1 MKNELVREIKISE
14 QSIAR
19 VTIESYT
26 EKRYMD
32 GIEMGEDVVIA
43 KPVIEIVKEGK
54 VILNSDYITTT
65 NYKGQECTRIGDSL
79 LPDVEI
85 YNNIKAAINE
95 MEEEIKEVE
104 SIETEEVNEEIE
116 EAKAVVAQ
124 VEKEG
129 IENLMTVEEIK
140 VWRKRYNDLHNEGGE
155 GYIPNKISKEQ
166 YNKAIEVIK
175 DRRKQN
181 GRIN

>member
-14 QSIAR
+14 KSIAR
-19 VTIESYT
+19 VTIEMYT

-104 SIETEEVNEEIE
+104 SIETEEVE
-116 EAKAVVAQ
+116 EAKAIVAQ

>member
-14 QSIAR
+14 KSIAR
-19 VTIESYT
+19 VIIKSYT
-26 EKRYMD
+26 QKRYMD

-54 VILNSDYITTT
+54 VILKSDYITTI
-65 NYKGQECTRIGDSL
+65 NHKGQECTRIGDSL

-85 YNNIKAAINE
+85 YNNIKTAINE
-95 MEEEIKEVE
+95 MEEEMKEVTE
-104 SIETEEVNEEIE
+104 VETEEVKEEIE

-129 IENLMTVEEIK
+129 IENLMTAEEIK
-140 VWRKRYNDLHNEGGE
+140 VWRKRYNDLHNEGGV
-155 GYIPNKISKEQ
+155 GYIPPKISKEK
-166 YNKAIEVIK
+166 YNKALEVL
-175 DRRKQN
+175 N
-181 GRIN
+181 GK